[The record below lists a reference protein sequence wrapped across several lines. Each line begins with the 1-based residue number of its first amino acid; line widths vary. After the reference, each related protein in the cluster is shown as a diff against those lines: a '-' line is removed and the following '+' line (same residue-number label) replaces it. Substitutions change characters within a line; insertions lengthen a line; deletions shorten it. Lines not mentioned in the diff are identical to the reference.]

1 MELFMKT
8 KKQKSIRVTFTL
20 KRNSIDLINHYS
32 VLLGLSKSK
41 LVSLCMESGFEL
53 MEEEK
58 NDEDVINHRNKKFRK
73 TIPLTVTLPS
83 DVVEKLDYYS
93 KLFQWKK
100 SHLVFISIHYKLID
114 KINQQFEDEIEELME
129 SSEV

>member
-1 MELFMKT
+1 MKT

-32 VLLGLSKSK
+32 VLWNLSKSK

-58 NDEDVINHRNKKFRK
+58 NDEDVINHKSKKFRK
-73 TIPLTVTLPS
+73 TIPLTVTLAS

-93 KLFQWKK
+93 KLFKWKK
-100 SHLVFISIHYKLID
+100 SHLVFISIYYKLID
-114 KINQQFEDEIEELME
+114 KINQQLEDEIEELMD
-129 SSEV
+129 SSEI

>member
-8 KKQKSIRVTFTL
+8 EKQKSIRVTFTL
-20 KRNSIDLINHYS
+20 HRDIIDLINHYS
-32 VLLGLSKSK
+32 MLWRISKSK
-41 LVSLCMESGFEL
+41 LVSLCMEDGFEL

-58 NDEDVINHRNKKFRK
+58 NDEDNINHKSKKFRK

-93 KLFQWKK
+93 KWFKWKK
-100 SHLVFISIHYKLID
+100 SHLVMISIHYKLID
-114 KINQQFEDEIEELME
+114 KQLEGEIEELME

>member
-20 KRNSIDLINHYS
+20 KRNSIDLINYYS
-32 VLLGLSKSK
+32 RFWGYSKSK
-41 LVSLCMESGFEL
+41 MVSLCMESGFEL
-53 MEEEK
+53 MEEER
-58 NDEDVINHRNKKFRK
+58 NDEEVINHKSKKFRK

-114 KINQQFEDEIEELME
+114 KINEELKMRVK
-129 SSEV
+129 S